1 MGRRGPG
8 KDTSRK
14 KKKADRIEQAN
25 TIRENLMKYERV
37 YVVKFSSSK
46 TEHQVEIRRRFRSS
60 TLCMA
65 KHSILG
71 HALGMT
77 EETSTRPGLWRLNE
91 YLSDITALFMTNEPH
106 EVVVEF
112 FGSLTGMEFATTG
125 FIATEDFV
133 VPAGPLPQFSFSQ
146 DSYLRELGLP
156 VQLDNGV
163 IMNVRDHQVCTAG
176 EPLTKNA
183 AKLLKQF
190 GVKMA
195 QFSAQLIA
203 FWQASDGQVF
213 TPNL

>member
-14 KKKADRIEQAN
+14 KKKSDKIEQAN
-25 TIRENLMKYERV
+25 AIRENLMKYERV

-46 TEHQVEIRRRFRSS
+46 TEHLVEIRRHFRSS

-71 HALGMT
+71 HALGMN
-77 EETSTRPGLWRLNE
+77 EETSARPGIWQLNQ
-91 YLSDITALFMTNEPH
+91 YLSEITALFMTNEPH
-106 EVVVEF
+106 EAVTEF
-112 FGSLTGMEFATTG
+112 FAGLTGMEFATTG
-125 FIATEDFV
+125 FTATEDFV
-133 VPAGPLPQFSFSQ
+133 VRAGPLPQFSFNM

-163 IMNVRDHQVCTAG
+163 IMNVRDYEVCKAG
-176 EPLTKNA
+176 EPLTKNS

-195 QFSAQLIA
+195 QFRAELIA
-203 FWQASDGQVF
+203 FWRDGEVF
-213 TPNL
+213 TPTL

>member
-14 KKKADRIEQAN
+14 KKKSDKIEQAN
-25 TIRENLMKYERV
+25 AIRENLMKYERV

-46 TEHQVEIRRRFRSS
+46 TEHLVEIRRHFRSS

-71 HALGMT
+71 HALGMN
-77 EETSTRPGLWRLNE
+77 EETSARPGIWQLNQ
-91 YLSDITALFMTNEPH
+91 YLSEITALFMTNELH
-106 EVVVEF
+106 EAVTAF
-112 FGSLTGMEFATTG
+112 FAGLTGMEFATTG
-125 FIATEDFV
+125 FTATEDFV
-133 VPAGPLPQFSFSQ
+133 VPAGPLPQFSFNM

-163 IMNVRDHQVCTAG
+163 IMNVRDYEVCKAG
-176 EPLTKNA
+176 EPLTKNS

-195 QFSAQLIA
+195 QFRAELIA
-203 FWQASDGQVF
+203 FWRDGEVF
-213 TPNL
+213 TPTL